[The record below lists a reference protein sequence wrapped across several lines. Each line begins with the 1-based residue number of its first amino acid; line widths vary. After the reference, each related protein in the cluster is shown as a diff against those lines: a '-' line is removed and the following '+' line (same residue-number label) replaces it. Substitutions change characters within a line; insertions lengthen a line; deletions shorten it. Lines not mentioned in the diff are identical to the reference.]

1 MTAFTTAPIGTC
13 RIHTPLRDAVG
24 RYPIKLQLGRNYG
37 FVHTSSEALQQAQF
51 MFGVRDI
58 PTDVQRLIFRPSNGD
73 QARRGTHKPAD
84 LYMVELSSR
93 KLLTIDGYPIQS
105 NYVGRYFSEFFAD
118 RTRTRAFWSMAHA
131 DRLDE
136 RRALLDQDPVFKSL
150 TAEDRALL
158 ARIVKRELSDEEIEQ
173 EMRQLV
179 DLLGRDKIVFVT
191 HVNALTPDNVPIEQ
205 REQLI
210 SAVLASAQ
218 RIGVPGYDPTPA
230 MNKIGQADAMEDGGL
245 DLTHYTPAFAERLYS
260 DWFKNFM
267 RPRLSATTPQ
277 PSVPKLSADES
288 ADRLEK
294 LWDSGKLR
302 EASTRVRDVLRR
314 YPGLQDHVLLFA
326 KIQEELGDYEGSLA
340 LLASADDTMS
350 AGSKAEQVLM
360 RNQFK
365 LGRYDAAYKLAAGLL
380 GDEIETPEIVRIAA
394 ISAGHLGFV
403 DETLGNWK
411 QLFRIT
417 PADDAVAVEAADTVL
432 SLLQASGDMEAAIR
446 WVNEVRAAI
455 PSYGRGFAVLWRDRL
470 LASDRSGLRNLAAES
485 PALADTDA
493 LELVKEATWRGC
505 IMAAATL
512 AASCNLAAS
521 ENEEVVAWLQA
532 QSASWAEEG
541 NRALDEGRLRDAA
554 ERICAHRLLN
564 PNALT
569 GARAQRAFERA
580 MRLGV
585 RAALVA
591 GNNKEV
597 IDLTDLALDTNV
609 DFPELHSMRGRAADA
624 LGDKKTA
631 MRHLEQA
638 AAGDEAPLSTKLHF
652 ARVAF
657 NGGWFGEAID
667 AYKTVLD
674 HSAADQSVKDEAE
687 RQLGRLGPRAI
698 RGARQILSAG
708 DHEAAWNL
716 LDRVAQSWPQMTE
729 VDHEKRR
736 ILAYLYAEA
745 RALDPASTTERL
757 ELGERII
764 KLVPDDPIGLRLAA
778 VGAMRLHRFEQA
790 LPYWR
795 SLKERSDNPAQ
806 FDHYIDRCLVWIEK
820 INRRKAA

>member
-1 MTAFTTAPIGTC
+1 MAAFTIAPIGTC

-37 FVHTSSEALQQAQF
+37 FVHTSAEALQQARF
-51 MFGVRDI
+51 MFGQADI
-58 PTDVQRLIFRPSNGD
+58 PADVQRLIFRPSNGE
-73 QARRGTHKPAD
+73 QARRATHKPAE

-105 NYVGRYFSEFFAD
+105 NYLGRYFSEFFAD
-118 RTRTRAFWSMAHA
+118 RTRTRMFWSLASA
-131 DRLDE
+131 ERLEE

-150 TAEDRALL
+150 SQDDRALL
-158 ARIVKRELSDEEIEQ
+158 ARIVKRDLTDEDIEQ

-179 DLLGRDKIVFVT
+179 ELLGRDKVVFVT

-210 SAVLASAQ
+210 AAVTAAAQ
-218 RIGVPGYDPTPA
+218 RIGVPCYDPTPL
-230 MNKIGQADAMEDGGL
+230 MNKLGQAEAMEDGGL
-245 DLTHYTPAFAERLYS
+245 DLTHYTPRFAERLHA

-267 RPRLSATTPQ
+267 RPRMSASTPT
-277 PSVPKLSADES
+277 PSVPKLGADDNAE
-288 ADRLEK
+288 RIEK
-294 LWDSGKLR
+294 LWESGDLR
-302 EASTRVRDVLRR
+302 EASRRVRDVLRR
-314 YPGLQDHVLLFA
+314 YPGLPDHVLLFA
-326 KIQEELGDYEGSLA
+326 RIQEELGDYEGSLA
-340 LLASADDTMS
+340 LLDSAEGLAS
-350 AGSKAEQVLM
+350 GSKAEQILM
-360 RNQFK
+360 RNHFK
-365 LGRYDAAYKLAAGLL
+365 LGRHDVAYSLAAGLL

-394 ISAGHLGFV
+394 ASASQLGYV
-403 DETLGNWK
+403 DESLGNWK
-411 QLFRIT
+411 QLFRISSRE
-417 PADDAVAVEAADTVL
+417 DATALEAADTVL

-446 WVNEVRAAI
+446 WVHEVRAVI
-455 PSYGRGFAVLWRDRL
+455 PDYGRGFAVLWRDRL
-470 LASDRSGLRNLAAES
+470 LASDRAGLRTLAAEK
-485 PALADTDA
+485 PALADGDA
-493 LELVKEATWRGC
+493 LELVKEASWRGC
-505 IMAAATL
+505 IMAGAAL
-512 AASCNLAAS
+512 AVSCNLAKS
-521 ENEEVVAWLQA
+521 EQEDITAWLQS
-532 QSASWAEEG
+532 QSAAWAEEG
-541 NRALDEGRLRDAA
+541 NRALEEGRLRDAA

-564 PNALT
+564 PDALA
-569 GARAQRAFERA
+569 GVRAQRAFERA

-597 IDLTDLALDTNV
+597 MDLTDIAIDTQV
-609 DFPELHSMRGRAADA
+609 DFPELDAMRGRAADA
-624 LGDKKTA
+624 LGDKQTA

-638 AAGDEAPLSTKLHF
+638 AANESAPLSTQLFF

-667 AYKTVLD
+667 AYKMVLA
-674 HSAADQSVKDEAE
+674 HPSADQSAKEEAE

-698 RGARQILSAG
+698 RGAREILSAG
-708 DHEAAWNL
+708 DHQGAWNL
-716 LDRVAQSWPQMTE
+716 LDRVAQSWPAMTE

-736 ILAYLYAEA
+736 ILAVLYAEA

-757 ELGERII
+757 ALGERII

-790 LPYWR
+790 LPYWKA
-795 SLKERSDNPAQ
+795 LQQRSDNPAQ
-806 FDHYIDRCLVWIEK
+806 FDHYIERCQVWIEK